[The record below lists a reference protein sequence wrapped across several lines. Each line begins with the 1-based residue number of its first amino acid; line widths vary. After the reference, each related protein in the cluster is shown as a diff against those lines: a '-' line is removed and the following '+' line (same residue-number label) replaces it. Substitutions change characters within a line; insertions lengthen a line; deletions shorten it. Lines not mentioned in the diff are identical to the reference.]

1 MLEKL
6 YLLRKRVHPDM
17 KSFIPSLATARTE
30 DTLCLRRN
38 LLGCSLVQRT
48 KERLYKESQ
57 RQAAMFIGST
67 VSVVKA
73 RGKPLGSEAAHLE
86 VSWTFM
92 CQEELY
98 ANAVAGWENSLF
110 GNHEANK

>member
-17 KSFIPSLATARTE
+17 KSFIPLLATVRTE
-30 DTLCLRRN
+30 DTHRLRRN

-48 KERLYKESQ
+48 KERLYKECQ
-57 RQAAMFIGST
+57 RQAAMFIGSP

-73 RGKPLGSEAAHLE
+73 KRKA
-86 VSWTFM
+86 
-92 CQEELY
+92 
-98 ANAVAGWENSLF
+98 F
-110 GNHEANK
+110 GL